1 MCICVCVCVSVPL
14 ELRERG
20 CICVCV
26 CVCVRVCVCAPLELR
41 ERESVRMCVYVYAC
55 VCVCLV
61 SKSCTTPAT
70 PWTIAHQAPLSM
82 GFPRQE
88 YQSGLT
94 FPPPGDLP
102 DPGIEP
108 GSPSLTGGFF
118 TADPVGK
125 PNHERNSFCCSKPP
139 SLCSFLTT
147 ALGDSC
153 TCLKA
158 RERLCRDFCPR
169 VPCGIG
175 LRLAFRLT
183 SLSCWYSR
191 LPCPVSLT
199 PFPIS
204 PGNTS
209 LINHLPVNSHLW
221 GCFWENMI

>member
-1 MCICVCVCVSVPL
+1 MYVCVCVSVPL
-14 ELRERG
+14 ELKKRKREHA
-20 CICVCV
+20 CVCV
-26 CVCVRVCVCAPLELR
+26 CV
-41 ERESVRMCVYVYAC
+41 C

-108 GSPSLTGGFF
+108 GPPSLTGGFF
-118 TADPVGK
+118 TADPLGK
-125 PNHERNSFCCSKPP
+125 PNRERNSFCCSKPL

-158 RERLCRDFCPR
+158 RERL
-169 VPCGIG
+169 
-175 LRLAFRLT
+175 
-183 SLSCWYSR
+183 
-191 LPCPVSLT
+191 
-199 PFPIS
+199 
-204 PGNTS
+204 
-209 LINHLPVNSHLW
+209 
-221 GCFWENMI
+221 

>member
-1 MCICVCVCVSVPL
+1 MVKCDPCHEQTQDLLPAELWAVPQRTVSFPRDIHPGPGPL
-14 ELRERG
+14 ETESGIPFGGQNPSGPG
-20 CICVCV
+20 C
-26 CVCVRVCVCAPLELR
+26 AMLWP
-41 ERESVRMCVYVYAC
+41 
-55 VCVCLV
+55 
-61 SKSCTTPAT
+61 
-70 PWTIAHQAPLSM
+70 IAYQAPLSM

-108 GSPSLTGGFF
+108 RSPSLTGGFF

-125 PNHERNSFCCSKPP
+125 PNHERNSICCSKPP